1 MNDSQYS
8 PEIPVFQDGITS
20 FHRAITF
27 QESCVATSH
36 RYSQTTM
43 IVAEE
48 LDAMYA
54 EQRSPRTTAGIING
68 RIQLYLDE
76 TS

>member
-1 MNDSQYS
+1 M
-8 PEIPVFQDGITS
+8 
-20 FHRAITF
+20 
-27 QESCVATSH
+27 ATSH